1 MSARWA
7 ARRVPRAK
15 DGGVPHAQVDLAAYW
30 WDPASPMVC
39 TARWAL
45 TSVLF
50 GARVAEISLQ
60 CPRPLAGS
68 DMSSRAWSHWLWC
81 TARLIHRVQACV
93 MCRWRLVSGKGSI
106 LKAWNRYFQASSSPQ
121 FAPAQSQRTAVP
133 RSTSVLI
140 SAVNVMLHVMLRGIP
155 RVRVSRALCGHG
167 SRCMC
172 ARTGAGAPPL
182 RWVGIS
188 RYYIGATS
196 AASADQRLQRK

>member
-50 GARVAEISLQ
+50 GAHVAEISLQ

-81 TARLIHRVQACV
+81 TARLVHRGQTCV
-93 MCRWRLVSGKGSI
+93 MCRLRLARGAVPI
-106 LKAWNRYFQASSSPQ
+106 LKARNRTFKASSSPQ

-140 SAVNVMLHVMLRGIP
+140 SALNVTQHGALVGVARASLHGAV
-155 RVRVSRALCGHG
+155 
-167 SRCMC
+167 C
-172 ARTGAGAPPL
+172 AMVAVACAPLPVL
-182 RWVGIS
+182 GGGRFGRVGIS
-188 RYYIGATS
+188 RGY
-196 AASADQRLQRK
+196 

>member
-50 GARVAEISLQ
+50 GARVAEISLE
-60 CPRPLAGS
+60 CPWPLAGS
-68 DMSSRAWSHWLWC
+68 DMSSRASSHWLWC
-81 TARLIHRVQACV
+81 TARLIHRGQTCV
-93 MCRWRLVSGKGSI
+93 MCRWRLASGVATI
-106 LKAWNRYFQASSSPQ
+106 LKAWNRSCHGHRAIATICTGPEPTS
-121 FAPAQSQRTAVP
+121 AVP

-140 SAVNVMLHVMLRGIP
+140 SALNVIQHGALVGVARASLHGAVCAM
-155 RVRVSRALCGHG
+155 VAVVCALAPG
-167 SRCMC
+167 S
-172 ARTGAGAPPL
+172 GGPPL
-182 RWVGIS
+182 
-188 RYYIGATS
+188 
-196 AASADQRLQRK
+196 

>member
-1 MSARWA
+1 MSVSPRNGDKRKLTRLLCFQDHTEYRMAGTTEAFDSDSTVSVRSDLKIDRRSLNLSARWA

-81 TARLIHRVQACV
+81 TARLVHRGQTCV
-93 MCRWRLVSGKGSI
+93 MCRWRLASGVATI
-106 LKAWNRYFQASSSPQ
+106 LKA
-121 FAPAQSQRTAVP
+121 
-133 RSTSVLI
+133 
-140 SAVNVMLHVMLRGIP
+140 
-155 RVRVSRALCGHG
+155 
-167 SRCMC
+167 
-172 ARTGAGAPPL
+172 
-182 RWVGIS
+182 
-188 RYYIGATS
+188 
-196 AASADQRLQRK
+196 